1 MRLGSPP
8 GDVLDLSIVGYQFPE
23 AADPGQR
30 YSWHMIAGRA
40 STPLQTWELRW
51 SALTCD
57 ESVRLTGWLVQVA
70 EAAARTTSDPEPAL
84 ITQASFTEPDLAF
97 AVLAVHD
104 GQVTMRVELDLELHA
119 PRCCSS
125 RFRPIS
131 FAKPRPTGP
140 ATSPASLLARRLVA
154 SIASEPCRGRRPVG
168 AGRVWSTALNARSGS
183 GTVSGQSAA
192 SMTVVM
198 RRSRAGPQRTRT

>member
-119 PRCCSS
+119 EINPR
-125 RFRPIS
+125 RMHPG
-131 FAKPRPTGP
+131 GP
-140 ATSPASLLARRLVA
+140 SVLLLEVPADQLR
-154 SIASEPCRGRRPVG
+154 
-168 AGRVWSTALNARSGS
+168 
-183 GTVSGQSAA
+183 QAA
-192 SMTVVM
+192 SDW
-198 RRSRAGPQRTRT
+198 AGDVTRFPAGS